1 MLSKLKSKNY
11 FQDESGNVAIM
22 FAVTLT
28 SLLLCTGAA
37 LDLTDLNSRKL
48 TLQSATDAA
57 VLAAAVSGETNL
69 KDLEVVAKTIFKE
82 NFTLKKSE
90 SVKDFKLSLSDE
102 NELNLTTRI
111 EKPTILMG
119 IAGIDVIDAEVEAT
133 TFLMSKTP
141 LDIALVLDRTGS
153 MAGPNIKGLINAS
166 RGFINE
172 MTASGRDVRIAVVP
186 FSDYVNIGVNGLS
199 SSLLDIP
206 GSALAGSDV
215 VCTMET
221 TATNTCPT
229 TSSPTTS
236 TTPDPWG
243 IYGAGYQG
251 YSGYSYSGYSAY
263 SGFSDSTLTW
273 YDVSSSSTGAF
284 CTISSDP
291 QENSGSQVEECTPSS
306 VDENWFGCVGSRAAP
321 FNKVVGAGGEKFPLM
336 YNRTCGEPL
345 VQLTDDLVKARMSID
360 RLTASGSTYIPA
372 GLQWGWRAL
381 DPTGPFKSNL
391 NSNSNSKGPRQ
402 KLLIL
407 MTDGENTRSQDGALH
422 TGTDIADANALSAEL
437 CEEIKA
443 SDIQIATVSYS
454 NGSNGG
460 GNMAILRRC
469 ASSASLFYE
478 ARNAQALQKAFKG
491 ATEQSSSTRLIR

>member
-1 MLSKLKSKNY
+1 MLSKLKNKHY

-37 LDLTDLNSRKL
+37 LDLTDLNNRKF

-57 VLAAAVSGETNL
+57 VLAAAASGETNL
-69 KDLEVVAKTIFKE
+69 KDLEVVAKTIFEE
-82 NFTLKKSE
+82 NFILKKGE
-90 SVKDFKLSLSDE
+90 SVKDFKLSLLDE

-119 IAGIDVIDAEVEAT
+119 IAGIDVIAAEVEAA
-133 TFLMSKTP
+133 TFLTSTMP

-172 MTASGRDVRIAVVP
+172 LTASGRDVRIAVVP

-199 SSLLDIP
+199 LSLLDIP
-206 GSALAGSDV
+206 GSTLVGADV
-215 VCTMET
+215 ICTMEK
-221 TATNTCPT
+221 TATNTCST

-243 IYGAGYQG
+243 IYGAGYEG

-263 SGFSDSTLTW
+263 SGFSASTLTW

-291 QENSGSQVEECTPSS
+291 QESSGSQVEECTPTS
-306 VDENWFGCVGSRAAP
+306 VDENWFGCVGSRVAP
-321 FNKVVGAGGEKFPLM
+321 FNKVVGAAGEKFPLM

-381 DPTGPFKSNL
+381 DPTGPFKSNT
-391 NSNSNSKGPRQ
+391 NSKGPRQ

-407 MTDGENTRSQDGALH
+407 MTDGENTRSQDAALH
-422 TGTDIADANALSAEL
+422 TGTDIAAANALSAEL

-443 SDIQIATVSYS
+443 SNVQIATVSYS
-454 NGSNGG
+454 NGSSGG